1 MPRFIKDTDYT
12 GRIKTELKALISGS
26 TNDQPTQALLQAE
39 DSAIA
44 TIKEYIGSRYDCALI
59 FTASLPNVES
69 RNLHIVE
76 IVLAIAMFRLYMQTP
91 AKDMPEHRK
100 MAYDDAISWL
110 KDVGRGSVS
119 SGSLPA
125 LSEEDGKGE
134 IRFNSRK
141 PINQKW

>member
-1 MPRFIKDTDYT
+1 MPRFIKDTDYA

-26 TNDQPTQALLQAE
+26 TDDQPTQALLQAE
-39 DSAIA
+39 ESAIA

-59 FTASLPNVES
+59 FTPSDNDAET

-91 AKDMPEHRK
+91 SKDMPEHRK

-110 KDVGRGSVS
+110 KDVGRGTVS
-119 SGSLPA
+119 SGSLPQ

-134 IRFNSRK
+134 VRFNSRK
-141 PINQKW
+141 PINHKF